1 MSFPGKKL
9 QDIYDDASQKL
20 AELEGD
26 ASTRLKDLADAHQ
39 TNRKNVEADSLA
51 QMEDR
56 ARDVE
61 SELRTQST
69 LCVDRLKKLI
79 ELEKKTTDQHVKQQL
94 HDLDGLADRLRNS
107 IADLKRVYADS
118 LDDLYDS
125 LSNDYSATVEQVSSE
140 IERQSFSSQ
149 KNLKAHGT
157 FLANALQQKLDHN
170 LWESRGGEK
179 QINST
184 LLKTYMQKAGSIE
197 THFSMLT
204 QKMSSEFQN
213 QYKDLEQVCRQS
225 VAGIDNESP
234 AWMEQLENVAGEA
247 EKNIQRFFKET
258 LDRHNK
264 TLNGHLGSI
273 AEDLGNMHVGA
284 TANLSQKTQEYSSN
298 LVAAAEAAQD
308 ALKEKC
314 EEVESKV
321 DADMEAFSSRIETKV
336 KSSSALR
343 EDLESTK
350 SSVIN
355 DIRKELVDIRNGF
368 EERLAAMVKEATDR
382 VKNITREADADI
394 KNAQQRCMS
403 KLNTDGTSA
412 RTEIEEATQRLLKSI
427 EEQREA
433 ALAEIGRQAGK

>member
-9 QDIYDDASQKL
+9 QDIYDDASQRL
-20 AELEGD
+20 AELESG
-26 ASTRLKDLADAHQ
+26 ASTRLKDLSDAHQ
-39 TNRKNVEADSLA
+39 TNRKNVEAESLS

-56 ARDVE
+56 AHDVE
-61 SELRTQST
+61 GELRTQSA

-79 ELEKKTTDQHVKQQL
+79 ELEKKTTDQHVRQQL
-94 HDLDGLADRLRNS
+94 SDLDSLAERLRSS
-107 IADLKRVYADS
+107 IVDLKRAYADS

-140 IERQSFSSQ
+140 IERQSFSSS

-157 FLANALQQKLDHN
+157 FLANSLQQKLDHN

-197 THFSMLT
+197 THFSMLM

-213 QYKDLEQVCRQS
+213 QYKDLEQYCRQS
-225 VAGIDNESP
+225 VAGIDADSP
-234 AWMEQLENVAGEA
+234 AIMEQLESVASEA
-247 EKNIQRFFKET
+247 ETNIQKFFKET

-264 TLNGHLGSI
+264 NLNSHLGAI

-298 LVAAAEAAQD
+298 LLAASETAQEA
-308 ALKEKC
+308 LRVKCKEV
-314 EEVESKV
+314 VEKV
-321 DADMEAFSSRIETKV
+321 DDDMEAFTNRIEAKV
-336 KSSSALR
+336 KTSSALR
-343 EDLESTK
+343 DDLESTK
-350 SSVIN
+350 SGVIS

-368 EERLAAMVKEATDR
+368 EDRLAAMVKEATDR

-412 RTEIEEATQRLLKSI
+412 RTEIEEATQRLLKSV
-427 EEQREA
+427 EEQRQS
-433 ALAEIGRQAGK
+433 ALAEIARQAGK